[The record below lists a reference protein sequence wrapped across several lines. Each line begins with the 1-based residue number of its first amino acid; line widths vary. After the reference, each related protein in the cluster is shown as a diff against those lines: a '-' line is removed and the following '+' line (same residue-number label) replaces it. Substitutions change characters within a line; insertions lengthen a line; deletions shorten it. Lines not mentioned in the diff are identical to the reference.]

1 MGLKLMKDTY
11 MRCLGM
17 ILLSV
22 ALTHQSSAQP
32 ESETTINGFVDV
44 YYAYSFTRPP
54 SRDRSFTTQPLRHN
68 EFNLNL
74 AMIDV
79 RHQGDRFRG
88 RFAFQTGTYVQSN
101 LIAEPSLLKN
111 VLEASAGTRFGDNV
125 WVDVGIFPS
134 HIGMEGIVS
143 KDNWN
148 YSRSLVADYSPY
160 YEAGVSVTAGLS
172 DQITV
177 RGLVVNGWQ
186 NIMETNGDKAIGTQ
200 IQFKPSESVLLN
212 WSTFTGN
219 EAPDSAASR
228 LRIFNDVY
236 AVVTLTPAW
245 TAALV
250 FDIGVQEND
259 GNSSD
264 LWHGGSLMTRY
275 SFSENWAVGG
285 RLEYFSD
292 EAGVIVP
299 TGTPENFQTVSA
311 SVNIDLTIVPNL
323 VWRIEGRMFESKDA
337 IYPSGSGLKTND
349 GFVAVSAALS
359 L

>member
-1 MGLKLMKDTY
+1 MTLMNGKRVT
-11 MRCLGM
+11 LSG
-17 ILLSV
+17 ILVLLIGV
-22 ALTHQSSAQP
+22 PYPLSAQSQ
-32 ESETTINGFVDV
+32 SETTLSGFVDL

-54 SRDRSFTTQPLRHN
+54 SGDRSFTTQPLRHN

-111 VLEASAGTRFGDNV
+111 VLEASAGTRFGDNL
-125 WVDVGIFPS
+125 WVDIGIFPS
-134 HIGMEGIVS
+134 HIGLEGIVS

-148 YSRSLVADYSPY
+148 YSRSLLADYSPY
-160 YEAGVSVTAGLS
+160 YEAGLSVTAGLS
-172 DQITV
+172 DEITV

-186 NIMETNGDKAIGTQ
+186 NIMETNGDKAIGSQ
-200 IQFKPSESVLLN
+200 IQYKPSGSVLLN
-212 WSTFTGN
+212 WSTFVGN

-228 LRIFNDVY
+228 LRVFNDVY
-236 AVVTLTPAW
+236 AVVTLTPEW

-250 FDIGVQEND
+250 VDIGVQDNG

-264 LWHGGSLMTRY
+264 LWHGASLMTKY
-275 SFSENWAVGG
+275 SLSDQWAIGG
-285 RLEYFSD
+285 RVEYFSD
-292 EAGVIVP
+292 KAGVIIP
-299 TGTPENFQTVSA
+299 TGSTENFQTISA
-311 SVNIDLTIVPNL
+311 SLNVDLMMVPDIL
-323 VWRIEGRMFESKDA
+323 WRLEGRMFRSRA
-337 IYPSGSGLKTND
+337 PIYPSRTEMKNSD